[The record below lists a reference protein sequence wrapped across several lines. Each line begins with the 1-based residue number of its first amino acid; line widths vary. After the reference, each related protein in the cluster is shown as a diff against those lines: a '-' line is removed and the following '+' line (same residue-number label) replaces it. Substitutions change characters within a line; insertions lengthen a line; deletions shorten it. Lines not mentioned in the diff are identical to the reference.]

1 MNRTWH
7 TWKTFCRLLVLV
19 GMLLVWMDSAGLARW
34 AAAQTP
40 AASGAGSSLIGTL
53 EGPQVITD
61 AAQFPRQFSEAPQL
75 AESVKAGK
83 LPPVAERIGQDP
95 LVIKPVHEIGKYGGT
110 WRRGFTGPADFWNG
124 LHSVSG
130 PDHILFWDY
139 TGYKVGPNIA
149 RGWELSDDG
158 RTTTLLLR
166 RGMKWSDGHPFTADD
181 FVFWYEDIY
190 KNKELVP
197 TPTIFLSI
205 NGKPGEVEKVD
216 TYTVRFK
223 FADPYPIF
231 PEMLAGATPIGGGHS
246 LRGREGMGGYAPA
259 HYLKQF
265 HPKYTSK
272 EELDKKLKEQ
282 KFDKWWLLFLHKNSW
297 HLNPDLPVVTPWK
310 TVTPANTPVWTLERN
325 PYSIWV
331 DTAGNQLPYI
341 DRAVFTLAESEEILN
356 LRAIAGEYDNQLFHL
371 SILKVPVFL
380 DNEKRGGY
388 KVSLHPGD
396 YGGDLIIKFNMT
408 YDKDPEIAKWFHNRD
423 FRRALAIAIN
433 REQINEIFWLGTS
446 APRSVVPVDSN
457 PYFPGPEY
465 RTMWATYEPQQ
476 ARAML
481 DAIGLD
487 KKDAEGYRLRSD
499 GKGRLRL
506 VMTVAG
512 AAHAPFEQFV
522 EPVKQHWKDV
532 GISLDIEIVERSLA
546 MTRGA
551 ANETQLSAWNNDGTE
566 HPWSFPFHLVW
577 LSISTNAPGGP
588 EYARWFH
595 SGGKEG
601 KEPTGRIREM
611 MDLWVKG
618 MGVSEEER
626 LEIGKQLWKIAAEDV
641 YIIGIVGPGAASGVR
656 AAKTTMGNLPA
667 RMYISPDG
675 KAESI
680 SRPVTY
686 FYKN

>member
-1 MNRTWH
+1 VIA
-7 TWKTFCRLLVLV
+7 LLLSLTRGGV
-19 GMLLVWMDSAGLARW
+19 GPEAIAGTADQGSR
-34 AAAQTP
+34 
-40 AASGAGSSLIGTL
+40 GSSLIGSL
-53 EGPQVITD
+53 EGPEIVTD
-61 AAQFPRQFSEAPQL
+61 PTQFPTTFSEAPQL
-75 AESVKAGK
+75 AGLVKAGK
-83 LPPVAERIGQDP
+83 LPPIAERLGQDP

-149 RGWELSDDG
+149 RGWEVTDGG
-158 RTTTLLLR
+158 RTTTIFLR

-190 KNKELVP
+190 QNKELVP
-197 TPTIFLSI
+197 TPTLFMTI

-223 FADPYPIF
+223 FPDPYPVF

-265 HPKYTSK
+265 HPKYASK
-272 EELDKKLKEQ
+272 EELDKKLKEF
-282 KFDKWWLLFLHKNSW
+282 KFDKWWLLFLDRNSW
-297 HLNPDLPVVTPWK
+297 HLNPELPVVTPWK
-310 TVTPANTPVWTLERN
+310 TVTPANTSVWTLERN

-331 DTAGNQLPYI
+331 DTQGNQLPYI
-341 DRAVFTLAESEEILN
+341 DKAVFTLAENEEVLN

-380 DNEKRGGY
+380 ENEKRGKY

-396 YGGDLIIKFNMT
+396 YGGDLVIKFNMT
-408 YDKDPEIAKWFHNRD
+408 YDKDPEISKWFHNRD
-423 FRRALAIAIN
+423 FRRALSIAIN
-433 REQINEIFWLGTS
+433 RDQINEMFWLGTS
-446 APRSVVPVDSN
+446 APRSVVPVESN

-465 RTMWATYEPQQ
+465 VTMWSSYDPKKANEL
-476 ARAML
+476 L
-481 DAIGLD
+481 DTMGLD
-487 KKDAEGYRLRSD
+487 KKDAEGYRLRTD

-512 AAHAPFEQFV
+512 AAHAPFDQFV
-522 EPVKQHWKDV
+522 EPVKEHWKDV
-532 GISLDIEIVERSLA
+532 GIHLDIEVVERSLA
-546 MTRGA
+546 ITRGG

-566 HPWSFPFHLVW
+566 HPWTFPFHVVW
-577 LSISTNAPGGP
+577 LSISTLAPGGP

-618 MGVSEEER
+618 MSVSDEER
-626 LEIGKQLWKIAAEDV
+626 IKLGQEIWKIAAEDV
-641 YIIGIVGPGAASGVR
+641 YIIGILGPGAASGVR
-656 AAKTTMGNLPA
+656 VAKLNMGNLPA
-667 RMYISPDG
+667 RMYISPEG

>member
-1 MNRTWH
+1 MRRVYYPKDTWGIL
-7 TWKTFCRLLVLV
+7 FLCVIALLLSLTS
-19 GMLLVWMDSAGLARW
+19 GGAGPEAIAGTADQGSR
-34 AAAQTP
+34 
-40 AASGAGSSLIGTL
+40 GSSLIGSL
-53 EGPQVITD
+53 EGPEIVAD
-61 AAQFPRQFSEAPQL
+61 PAQFPTTFSEAPQL
-75 AESVKAGK
+75 AGLVKAGK
-83 LPPVAERIGQDP
+83 LPPIAERLGQDP

-149 RGWELSDDG
+149 RGWEVTDGG
-158 RTTTLLLR
+158 RTTTVFLR

-190 KNKELVP
+190 QNKELVP
-197 TPTIFLSI
+197 TPTLFMTI

-223 FADPYPIF
+223 FPDPYPVF

-265 HPKYTSK
+265 HPKYASK
-272 EELDKKLKEQ
+272 EELDKKLKEF
-282 KFDKWWLLFLHKNSW
+282 KFDKWWLLFLDRNSW
-297 HLNPDLPVVTPWK
+297 HLNPELPVVTPWK
-310 TVTPANTPVWTLERN
+310 TVTPANTSVWTLERN

-331 DTAGNQLPYI
+331 DTQGHQLPYI
-341 DRAVFTLAESEEILN
+341 DKAVFTLAENEEVLN

-380 DNEKRGGY
+380 ENEKRGKY

-396 YGGDLIIKFNMT
+396 YGGDLVIKFNMT
-408 YDKDPEIAKWFHNRD
+408 YDKDPEISKWFHNRD
-423 FRRALAIAIN
+423 FRRALSIAIN
-433 REQINEIFWLGTS
+433 RDQINEMFWLGTS
-446 APRSVVPVDSN
+446 APRSVVPVESN

-465 RTMWATYEPQQ
+465 VTLWSSYDPKKANEL
-476 ARAML
+476 L
-481 DAIGLD
+481 DKIGLD
-487 KKDAEGYRLRSD
+487 KKDAEGYRLRTD
-499 GKGRLRL
+499 EKGRLRL

-512 AAHAPFEQFV
+512 AAHAPFDQFV
-522 EPVKQHWKDV
+522 EPVKEHWKDV
-532 GISLDIEIVERSLA
+532 GIHLDIEVVERSLA
-546 MTRGA
+546 ITRGG

-566 HPWSFPFHLVW
+566 HPWTFPFHVVW
-577 LSISTNAPGGP
+577 LSISTLAPGGP

-618 MGVSEEER
+618 MSVPEGER
-626 LEIGKQLWKIAAEDV
+626 IKLGKEIWKIAAEDV

-656 AAKTTMGNLPA
+656 VAKLNMGNLPA
-667 RMYISPDG
+667 RMYISPEG

>member
-1 MNRTWH
+1 MHWLRY
-7 TWKTFCRLLVLV
+7 TWKTFGRLSVLV
-19 GMLLVWMDSAGLARW
+19 VVLLGWTASDGLVRW

-40 AASGAGSSLIGTL
+40 AAGGTGSALIGTL
-53 EGPQVITD
+53 EGPTVITD

-75 AESVKAGK
+75 AELVKAGK
-83 LPPVAERIGQDP
+83 LPPVAERLGQDP

-149 RGWELSDDG
+149 RGWELSDGG

-181 FVFWYEDIY
+181 FIFWYEDIY
-190 KNKELVP
+190 KNKELVA

-223 FADPYPIF
+223 FPEPYPIF

-265 HPKYTSK
+265 HPKYTSP
-272 EELDKKLKEQ
+272 EDLDKKLKEA
-282 KFDKWWLLFLHKNSW
+282 KFDKWWQLFLHKNSW
-297 HLNPDLPVVTPWK
+297 HLNPELPVVTPWK

-341 DRAVFTLAESEEILN
+341 DRAVFTLAESEEVLN

-380 DNEKRGGY
+380 ENEKRGGY

-408 YDKDPEIAKWFHNRD
+408 YNKDTEIAKWFHNRD

-446 APRSVVPVDSN
+446 APRSVVPADSN

-465 RTMWATYEPQQ
+465 RTMWATYDPKQ
-476 ARAML
+476 ANAML
-481 DAIGLD
+481 DAIGLE

-506 VMTVAG
+506 AMTVAG

-532 GISLDIEIVERSLA
+532 GIWLDIEVVERSLA
-546 MTRGA
+546 TTRGA

-566 HPWSFPFHLVW
+566 HPWTFPFHLVW
-577 LSISTNAPGGP
+577 LSISTLAPGGP

-618 MGVSEEER
+618 MGVSDEER
-626 LEIGKQLWKIAAEDV
+626 LQIGKQLWKIAAEDV

-656 AAKTTMGNLPA
+656 AAKINMGNLPA

>member
-1 MNRTWH
+1 MLS
-7 TWKTFCRLLVLV
+7 LLLAAL
-19 GMLLVWMDSAGLARW
+19 MLTTGGERGHRVTAGATE
-34 AAAQTP
+34 QSVT
-40 AASGAGSSLIGTL
+40 ASPLIGQL
-53 EGPQVITD
+53 EGPEIITD
-61 AAQFPRQFSEAPQL
+61 PAQFPKTFQEAPQL
-75 AESVKAGK
+75 AALVKAGK
-83 LPPVAERIGQDP
+83 LPPVKERIGQDP
-95 LVIKPVHEIGKYGGT
+95 LVVKPVHEIGKYGGT

-139 TGYKVGPNIA
+139 TGYKVVPNIA
-149 RGWELSDDG
+149 RGWELSADG
-158 RTTTLLLR
+158 RTTTIFLR

-190 KNKELVP
+190 QNRELVP
-197 TPTIFLSI
+197 TPTLFMTI

-216 TYTVRFK
+216 AYTVRFK
-223 FADPYPIF
+223 FPDPYPVF

-265 HPKYTSK
+265 HPRYTSK
-272 EELDKKLKEQ
+272 EELDRRLKEY
-282 KFDKWWLLFLHKNSW
+282 KFDKWWLLFLDRNSW
-297 HLNPDLPVVTPWK
+297 HLNPALPVVTPWK

-341 DRAVFTLAESEEILN
+341 DKAVFTLAENEEVLN

-371 SILKVPVFL
+371 SMLKVPVFL
-380 DNEKRGGY
+380 ENEKRGKY

-396 YGGDLIIKFNMT
+396 YGGDLVIKFNMT

-423 FRRALAIAIN
+423 FRRALSIAID
-433 REQINEIFWLGTS
+433 REQINEMFWLGTS
-446 APRSVVPVDSN
+446 APRSVVPVESS
-457 PYFPGPEY
+457 PYFPGPDY
-465 RTMWATYEPQQ
+465 VTMWAFYDPQQ
-476 ARAML
+476 ANAML
-481 DAIGLD
+481 DRIGLD

-512 AAHAPFEQFV
+512 AAHAPFDQFV
-522 EPVKQHWKDV
+522 EPVKEHWKNV
-532 GISLDIEIVERSLA
+532 GIHLDIEVVERSLA
-546 MTRGA
+546 ITRAG
-551 ANETQLSAWNNDGTE
+551 ANETQLSAWNNDGSE
-566 HPWSFPFHLVW
+566 HPWTFPFHLVW
-577 LSISTNAPGGP
+577 LSISTVAPGGP

-601 KEPTGRIREM
+601 KEPTGRIRQM
-611 MDLWVKG
+611 MDWWVKG
-618 MGVSEEER
+618 MGVSDEER
-626 LEIGKQLWKIAAEDV
+626 IKLGREIWKIAAEDV

-656 AAKTTMGNLPA
+656 VAKLNMGNLPA
-667 RMYISPDG
+667 RMYISPEG
-675 KAESI
+675 KAEGI

-686 FYKN
+686 FYKD

>member
-1 MNRTWH
+1 MIRLWPTG
-7 TWKTFCRLLVLV
+7 KTFRIRSLLAVALLVLTV
-19 GMLLVWMDSAGLARW
+19 NGVVARGVAAGAP
-34 AAAQTP
+34 T
-40 AASGAGSSLIGTL
+40 AGGGGSPLIGKL
-53 EGPQVITD
+53 EGPEIITD
-61 AAQFPRQFSEAPQL
+61 SAKFPKNFNEAPPL
-75 AESVKAGK
+75 AELVKAGK
-83 LPPVAERIGQDP
+83 LPPVEERVGQDP
-95 LVIKPVHEIGKYGGT
+95 LVIKPVQEIGKYGGS

-139 TGYKVGPNIA
+139 SGYKVVPNIA
-149 RGWELSDDG
+149 RGWEVTDGG
-158 RTTTLLLR
+158 RTTTIFLR

-190 KNKELVP
+190 QNKELVP
-197 TPTIFLSI
+197 TPTLFMTI

-223 FADPYPIF
+223 FPDPYPVF

-272 EELDKKLKEQ
+272 EELDKKLKEFR
-282 KFDKWWLLFLHKNSW
+282 FDKWWLLFLDRNSW
-297 HLNPDLPVVTPWK
+297 HLNPELPVVTPWK
-310 TVTPANTPVWTLERN
+310 TVTPANTSVWTLERN

-331 DTAGNQLPYI
+331 DAQGNQLPYI
-341 DRAVFTLAESEEILN
+341 DKAVFTLAENEEVLN

-380 DNEKRGGY
+380 ENEKRGRY

-396 YGGDLIIKFNMT
+396 YGGDLVIKFNMT

-423 FRRALAIAIN
+423 FRRALSIAIN
-433 REQINEIFWLGTS
+433 RDQINEMFWLGTS
-446 APRSVVPVDSN
+446 APRSVVPVESN

-465 RTMWATYEPQQ
+465 VTMWASYEPKK
-476 ARAML
+476 ASDML
-481 DAIGLD
+481 DQIGLD
-487 KKDAEGYRLRSD
+487 KKDAEGYRLRTD

-512 AAHAPFEQFV
+512 AAHAPFDQFV
-522 EPVKQHWKDV
+522 EPVKDHWKDV
-532 GISLDIEIVERSLA
+532 GIDLNIEVVERSLA
-546 MTRGA
+546 ITRGG

-566 HPWSFPFHLVW
+566 HPWTFPFHLVW
-577 LSISTNAPGGP
+577 LTIPTVAPGGP

-626 LEIGKQLWKIAAEDV
+626 IKLGQEIWKIAAEDV

-656 AAKTTMGNLPA
+656 VAKLTMGNLPA
-667 RMYISPDG
+667 RIYISPEG

>member
-1 MNRTWH
+1 MMGVGQTYKVVIR
-7 TWKTFCRLLVLV
+7 RYMVVVAVLLLASV
-19 GMLLVWMDSAGLARW
+19 AGVPSGV
-34 AAAQTP
+34 AQTP
-40 AASGAGSSLIGTL
+40 MAGGMGSNLLGKL
-53 EGPQVITD
+53 EGAEVVSDP
-61 AAQFPRQFSEAPQL
+61 AQWPKQFQESPQL
-75 AESVKAGK
+75 AALVKAGT
-83 LPPVAERIGQDP
+83 LPPVAERLGQDP
-95 LVIKPVHEIGKYGGT
+95 LVLKPVHEIGTYGGT

-149 RGWELSDDG
+149 KGWEVTDGG
-158 RTTTLLLR
+158 RTTTIFLR

-181 FVFWYEDIY
+181 FVFWYQDMY
-190 KNKELVP
+190 QNKELVS
-197 TPTIFLSI
+197 TPTLFLSI
-205 NGKPGEVEKVD
+205 NGKPGEIEKVD
-216 TYTVRFK
+216 TYTVRYK

-231 PEMLAGATPIGGGHS
+231 PEMLAGSTPLGGHS

-272 EELDKKLKEQ
+272 EDLDKKLKDAKVEQ
-282 KFDKWWLLFLHKNSW
+282 WWLLFLQKNSW
-297 HLNPDLPVVTPWK
+297 HLNPELPVVTPWK
-310 TVTPANTPVWTLERN
+310 TVSPANTPIWTLERN

-341 DRAVFTLAESEEILN
+341 DKAVFTLAENEEVLN
-356 LRAIAGEYDNQLFHL
+356 LRAVAGEYDNQLFHL
-371 SILKVPVFL
+371 SILKLPVFL
-380 DNEKRGGY
+380 ENESRGKY

-408 YDKDPEIAKWFHNRD
+408 YDKDPEIAKWFHNSD
-423 FRRALAIAIN
+423 FRRALSIAIQ
-433 REQINEIFWLGTS
+433 RDQINEMFWLGTS
-446 APRSVVPVDSN
+446 APRSVVPADHN

-465 RTMWATYEPQQ
+465 VTMWTTHDVSKAN
-476 ARAML
+476 AML

-487 KKDAEGYRLRSD
+487 KKDPEGYRLRSD

-506 VMTVAG
+506 LMTVPG
-512 AAHAPFEQFV
+512 AAHAPFDQFV
-522 EPVKQHWKDV
+522 EPVKQHWKDI
-532 GISLDIEIVERSLA
+532 GIYLDIEVVERSLA
-546 MTRGA
+546 ITRGT
-551 ANETQLSAWNNDGTE
+551 ANETQLSAWNNDGSE
-566 HPWSFPFHLVW
+566 HPWTFPFHLVW
-577 LSISTNAPGGP
+577 LSISTLAPGGP
-588 EYARWFH
+588 EYAKWFH

-601 KEPTGRIREM
+601 REPTGRIRDM
-611 MDLWVKG
+611 MDMWVKG
-618 MGVSEEER
+618 MGVSTDER
-626 LEIGKQLWKIAAEDV
+626 IAIGKQLWKIAAEEV
-641 YIIGIVGPGAASGVR
+641 YIIGIIGPGAASGVR
-656 AAKTTMGNLPA
+656 VAKTNMGNLPG

>member
-1 MNRTWH
+1 MIRLWPTG
-7 TWKTFCRLLVLV
+7 KTFRIRSLLAVAILVLTV
-19 GMLLVWMDSAGLARW
+19 NGVVERGGGAG
-34 AAAQTP
+34 T
-40 AASGAGSSLIGTL
+40 ASEGSVGSSLIGKL
-53 EGPQVITD
+53 EGPEVITD
-61 AAQFPRQFSEAPQL
+61 PAKFPKTFREAPPL
-75 AESVKAGK
+75 AELVKAGR
-83 LPPVAERIGQDP
+83 LPAVAERIGQDP
-95 LVIKPVHEIGKYGGT
+95 LVIKPVHEIGNYGGT

-139 TGYKVGPNIA
+139 AGYKVMPNIA
-149 RGWELSDDG
+149 KGWEVTDGG
-158 RTTTLLLR
+158 RTTTIFLR

-190 KNKELVP
+190 QNKELVP
-197 TPTIFLSI
+197 TPTLFMTI

-216 TYTVRFK
+216 TYTIRFK
-223 FADPYPIF
+223 FPDSYPVF

-272 EELDKKLKEQ
+272 EELDKKLKE
-282 KFDKWWLLFLHKNSW
+282 FRFEKWWLLFLDRNSW
-297 HLNPDLPVVTPWK
+297 HLNPELPVVTPWK
-310 TVTPANTPVWTLERN
+310 TVTPANTSVWTLERN

-331 DTAGNQLPYI
+331 DAQGNQLPYI
-341 DRAVFTLAESEEILN
+341 DKAVFTLAENEEVLN

-380 DNEKRGGY
+380 ENEKRGRY

-396 YGGDLIIKFNMT
+396 YGGDLVIKFNMT

-423 FRRALAIAIN
+423 FRRALSIAIN
-433 REQINEIFWLGTS
+433 RDQINEMFWLGTS
-446 APRSVVPVDSN
+446 APRSVVPVESN

-465 RTMWATYEPQQ
+465 VTLWSSYEPKK
-476 ARAML
+476 ASDML
-481 DAIGLD
+481 DKIGLD

-499 GKGRLRL
+499 GRGRLRL

-512 AAHAPFEQFV
+512 AAHAPFDQFV
-522 EPVKQHWKDV
+522 EPVKEHWKDV
-532 GISLDIEIVERSLA
+532 GIDLNIEVVERSLA
-546 MTRGA
+546 ITRGG

-566 HPWSFPFHLVW
+566 HPWTFPFHLVW
-577 LSISTNAPGGP
+577 LSISTVAPGGP

-601 KEPTGRIREM
+601 KEPAARIREM
-611 MDLWVKG
+611 MDSWVKG
-618 MGVSEEER
+618 MGVPEEER
-626 LEIGKQLWKIAAEDV
+626 IKLGKEIWKIAAEDV

-656 AAKTTMGNLPA
+656 VAKLNMGNVPA
-667 RMYISPDG
+667 RMYISPEG

>member
-1 MNRTWH
+1 MIRLWPTG
-7 TWKTFCRLLVLV
+7 KTFRIRSLLAVALLVLTV
-19 GMLLVWMDSAGLARW
+19 NGVVARGVAAGAP
-34 AAAQTP
+34 T
-40 AASGAGSSLIGTL
+40 AGGGGSPLIGKL
-53 EGPQVITD
+53 EGPEIITD
-61 AAQFPRQFSEAPQL
+61 SAKFPKNFNEAPPL
-75 AESVKAGK
+75 AELVKAGK
-83 LPPVAERIGQDP
+83 LPPVEERVGQDP

-139 TGYKVGPNIA
+139 TGYKVVPNIA
-149 RGWELSDDG
+149 KGWEVADGG
-158 RTTTLLLR
+158 RTTTIFLR

-190 KNKELVP
+190 QNKELVP
-197 TPTIFLSI
+197 TPTLFMTI

-223 FADPYPIF
+223 FPDPYPVF

-272 EELDKKLKEQ
+272 DDLDKKLREF
-282 KFDKWWLLFLHKNSW
+282 KFDKWWLLFLDRNSW
-297 HLNPDLPVVTPWK
+297 HLNPELPVVTPWK
-310 TVTPANTPVWTLERN
+310 TITPANTSVWTLARN

-331 DTAGNQLPYI
+331 DAQGNQLPYI
-341 DRAVFTLAESEEILN
+341 DKAVFTLAENEEVLN

-380 DNEKRGGY
+380 ENEKRGRY

-396 YGGDLIIKFNMT
+396 YGGDLVIKFNMT

-423 FRRALAIAIN
+423 FRRALSIAIN
-433 REQINEIFWLGTS
+433 RDQINEMFWLGTS
-446 APRSVVPVDSN
+446 APRSVVPVESN
-457 PYFPGPEY
+457 PYFPGSEY
-465 RTMWATYEPQQ
+465 VTMWSSYEPKK
-476 ARAML
+476 ASDML
-481 DAIGLD
+481 DQIGLD
-487 KKDAEGYRLRSD
+487 KKDAERYRLRSD

-512 AAHAPFEQFV
+512 AAHAPFDQFV
-522 EPVKQHWKDV
+522 EPVKEHWKDV
-532 GISLDIEIVERSLA
+532 GIDLNIEVVERSLA
-546 MTRGA
+546 ITRSG

-566 HPWSFPFHLVW
+566 HPWTFPFHLVW
-577 LSISTNAPGGP
+577 LSIPTVAPGGP

-618 MGVSEEER
+618 MGVPEEER
-626 LEIGKQLWKIAAEDV
+626 IKLGQEIWKIAAEDV

-656 AAKTTMGNLPA
+656 VAKLNMGNLPT
-667 RMYISPDG
+667 RMYISPEG

>member
-1 MNRTWH
+1 MIDLWR
-7 TWKTFCRLLVLV
+7 TWKTCSMLSVLTVGLFLLMVSDRMERPV
-19 GMLLVWMDSAGLARW
+19 
-34 AAAQTP
+34 AAQAP
-40 AASGAGSSLIGTL
+40 SASGMGSALIGTL
-53 EGPQVITD
+53 EGPQVITEPS
-61 AAQFPRQFSEAPQL
+61 QFPKKFSEAPDL
-75 AESVKAGK
+75 AELFKAGK

-149 RGWELSDDG
+149 KGWELSDGG
-158 RTTTLLLR
+158 RTTTLFLR
-166 RGMKWSDGHPFTADD
+166 RGMKWSDGQPFTADD
-181 FVFWYEDIY
+181 FIFWYEDIY
-190 KNKELVP
+190 QNRELVP
-197 TPTIFLSI
+197 TPTLFLTI
-205 NGKPGEVEKVD
+205 KGKPGEVEKVD

-223 FADPYPIF
+223 FPDPYPVF

-246 LRGREGMGGYAPA
+246 LRGREGMGGFAPA

-265 HPKYTSK
+265 HPKYASK
-272 EELDKKLKEQ
+272 EELDKKLKEF
-282 KFDKWWLLFLHKNSW
+282 KFDKWWLLFLDRNSW
-297 HLNPDLPVVTPWK
+297 HLNPELPVVTPWK

-341 DRAVFTLAESEEILN
+341 DKAVFTLAETEEILN
-356 LRAIAGEYDNQLFHL
+356 LRAVAGEYDNQLFHL

-380 DNEKRGGY
+380 ENEKRGGY

-408 YDKDPEIAKWFHNRD
+408 FDKDPEIAKWFHTRD
-423 FRRALAIAIN
+423 FRRALAIAID
-433 REQINEIFWLGTS
+433 RDQINEIFWLGTS
-446 APRSVVPVDSN
+446 APRSVVPVDSS

-465 RTMWATYEPQQ
+465 RTMWASYDPKQ
-476 ARAML
+476 ANAML
-481 DAIGLD
+481 DTIGLD
-487 KKDAEGYRLRSD
+487 KKDAQGYRLRTD

-512 AAHAPFEQFV
+512 AAHAPFDQFV
-522 EPVKQHWKDV
+522 EPVKEHWKAV
-532 GISLDIEIVERSLA
+532 GIYLDIEVVERSLA
-546 MTRGA
+546 ITRGG

-566 HPWSFPFHLVW
+566 HPWTFPFHLVW
-577 LSISTNAPGGP
+577 LSVGTLAPAGP

-611 MDLWVKG
+611 MDLWVRG
-618 MGVSEEER
+618 MGVSDEER
-626 LEIGKQLWKIAAEDV
+626 IKLGKQIWKIAAEDV

-656 AAKTTMGNLPA
+656 VAKVTLGNLPA

>member
-1 MNRTWH
+1 MIRVWH
-7 TWKTFCRLLVLV
+7 TWKTSGIWSVLIAVLCVLTV
-19 GMLLVWMDSAGLARW
+19 GGDMERQAV
-34 AAAQTP
+34 AQTP
-40 AASGAGSSLIGTL
+40 AASGAGNPLVGKL
-53 EGPQVITD
+53 EGPEVVTD
-61 AAQFPRQFSEAPQL
+61 PAQFPQKFSESPQL
-75 AESVKAGK
+75 AGLVKAGK
-83 LPPVAERIGQDP
+83 LPPVAERLGQDP
-95 LVIKPVHEIGKYGGT
+95 LVIKPVHAIGKYGGT

-158 RTTTLLLR
+158 RTTTIFLR

-181 FVFWYEDIY
+181 FVFWYEDMY
-190 KNKELVP
+190 QNKELVP
-197 TPTIFLSI
+197 TPTLFLTI
-205 NGKPGEVEKVD
+205 NGKPGKIEKVD
-216 TYTVRFK
+216 TYTVRFS
-223 FADPYPIF
+223 FPDSYPVF

-246 LRGREGMGGYAPA
+246 LQGRVGMGGYAPA

-272 EELDKKLKEQ
+272 EDLDKKLKES
-282 KFDKWWLLFLHKNSW
+282 KLDNWGLLFLSKNSW

-341 DRAVFTLAESEEILN
+341 DKAVLTLAENEEILN
-356 LRAIAGEYDNQLFHL
+356 LRAVAGEFDNQLFHL
-371 SILKVPVFL
+371 SLLKVPVFL
-380 DNEKRGGY
+380 ENEERGGY

-408 YDKDPEIAKWFHNRD
+408 YGKDPEIAKWFHNRD

-433 REQINEIFWLGTS
+433 REQINEMFWLGTG
-446 APRSVVPVDSN
+446 APRSVVPVENN

-465 RTMWATYEPQQ
+465 TTMWATHDPKQ
-476 ARAML
+476 ANAML
-481 DAIGLD
+481 DAIGLN
-487 KKDAEGYRLRSD
+487 KKDPEGYRLRSD

-506 VMTVAG
+506 IMTVAG

-532 GISLDIEIVERSLA
+532 GIYLDIEVVERSLA
-546 MTRGA
+546 ITRGS
-551 ANETQLSAWNNDGTE
+551 ANETQLSAWNNDGSE
-566 HPWSFPFHLVW
+566 HPWTFPFHIIPLG
-577 LSISTNAPGGP
+577 IATGTPGGP

-601 KEPTGRIREM
+601 KEPTGRMREM

-618 MGVSEEER
+618 MGLPEEER
-626 LEIGKQLWKIAAEDV
+626 ITLGKQIWKIAAEDV
-641 YIIGIVGPGAASGVR
+641 YIIGIIGPGAASGVR
-656 AAKTTMGNLPA
+656 VAKTTMGNLPA
-667 RMYISPDG
+667 RMYISPEG

-686 FYKN
+686 FYK

>member
-1 MNRTWH
+1 MRRRRCATQQGGILSL
-7 TWKTFCRLLVLV
+7 FLVLA
-19 GMLLVWMDSAGLARW
+19 LLTTGGWRGNHAIAGVAEPSDKGV
-34 AAAQTP
+34 Q
-40 AASGAGSSLIGTL
+40 LIGKL
-53 EGPQVITD
+53 EGPEVVTD
-61 AAQFPRQFSEAPQL
+61 PSQFPKAFTEAPPL
-75 AESVKAGK
+75 AELVKAGK
-83 LPPVAERIGQDP
+83 LPPVAERVGQDP
-95 LVIKPVHEIGKYGGT
+95 LVIKPVHAIGKYGGT

-139 TGYKVGPNIA
+139 TGYKVVPNIV
-149 RGWELSDDG
+149 RGWELSADG
-158 RTTTLLLR
+158 RTTTTFLR

-181 FVFWYEDIY
+181 FVFWFEDIY
-190 KNKELVP
+190 QNRELVP
-197 TPTIFLSI
+197 TPTLFMTI

-223 FADPYPIF
+223 FPEPYPVF

-272 EELDKKLKEQ
+272 EALDKKLKEY
-282 KFDKWWLLFLHKNSW
+282 KFDKWWLLFLDRNSW
-297 HLNPDLPVVTPWK
+297 HLNPELPVVTPWK

-325 PYSIWV
+325 PYSVWV

-341 DRAVFTLAESEEILN
+341 GRAVFTLAENEEVLN

-380 DNEKRGGY
+380 ENEKRGRY

-396 YGGDLIIKFNMT
+396 YGGDLVIKFNMT
-408 YDKDPEIAKWFHNRD
+408 YDKDPEVAKWFHNRD
-423 FRRALAIAIN
+423 FRRALSIAID
-433 REQINEIFWLGTS
+433 REQINEMFWLGTS
-446 APRSVVPVDSN
+446 APRSVVPVESS
-457 PYFPGPEY
+457 PYFPGPDY
-465 RTMWATYEPQQ
+465 VTMWALYDPQQ
-476 ARAML
+476 ANAML
-481 DAIGLD
+481 DQIGLD
-487 KKDAEGYRLRSD
+487 RKDAEGYRLRSD

-512 AAHAPFEQFV
+512 AAHAPFDQFV
-522 EPVKQHWKDV
+522 EPVKEHWKDV
-532 GISLDIEIVERSLA
+532 GVHLDIEVVERSLA
-546 MTRGA
+546 ITRAA

-566 HPWSFPFHLVW
+566 HPWTFPFHIIW
-577 LSISTNAPGGP
+577 LSITTPAPGGP

-601 KEPTGRIREM
+601 REPTGRIREM

-618 MGVSEEER
+618 MGVSEGER
-626 LEIGKQLWKIAAEDV
+626 IKLGKEIWEIAAEDV
-641 YIIGIVGPGAASGVR
+641 YVIGIVGPGAASGVR
-656 AAKTTMGNLPA
+656 VAKLNMGNLPA
-667 RMYISPDG
+667 RMYISPEG
-675 KAESI
+675 KAEGI

-686 FYKN
+686 FYKD

>member
-1 MNRTWH
+1 MTQWWQTRWTR
-7 TWKTFCRLLVLV
+7 KVLC
-19 GMLLVWMDSAGLARW
+19 VWTVALAVLI
-34 AAAQTP
+34 
-40 AASGAGSSLIGTL
+40 ASGGATREAMAQAVNPLIGKL
-53 EGPQVITD
+53 EGPEVITD
-61 AAQFPRQFSEAPQL
+61 SAKFPKQFNEAPQL
-75 AESVKAGK
+75 AELVKAGK
-83 LPPVAERIGQDP
+83 LPPVQERIGQDP

-139 TGYKVGPNIA
+139 TGYKMGPNIA
-149 RGWELSDDG
+149 RGWELGDGG
-158 RTTTLLLR
+158 RTTTIFLR

-181 FVFWYEDIY
+181 FIFWYEDIY
-190 KNKELVP
+190 KNKDLVP
-197 TPTIFLSI
+197 TPTLFLTI
-205 NGKPGEVEKVD
+205 NGKPGEMEKVD
-216 TYTVRFK
+216 PYTVRFT
-223 FADPYPIF
+223 FPDPYPIF

-246 LRGREGMGGYAPA
+246 LRGREGMGAYAPA

-265 HPKYTSK
+265 HPKYASK
-272 EELDKKLKEQ
+272 EELDKKLKDL
-282 KFDKWWLLFLHKNSW
+282 KFDKWWLLFLNRNSW
-297 HLNPDLPVVTPWK
+297 HLNPELPVVTPWK
-310 TVTPANTPVWTLERN
+310 TVTPANTSVWTLERN

-341 DRAVFTLAESEEILN
+341 DKAVFTLAESEEILN

-371 SILKVPVFL
+371 SILKLPVFL
-380 DNEKRGGY
+380 ENEKRGNY

-408 YDKDPEIAKWFHNRD
+408 YEKDPEIAKWFHNRD

-433 REQINEIFWLGTS
+433 REQINEMFWLGTS

-465 RTMWATYEPQQ
+465 RTMWASYDPKQ
-476 ARAML
+476 ANAML

-506 VMTVAG
+506 LMTVAG

-522 EPVKQHWKDV
+522 EPVKQHWRDV

-577 LSISTNAPGGP
+577 LSITTNAPAGP

-618 MGVSEEER
+618 MGVSDEER
-626 LEIGKQLWKIAAEDV
+626 LEIGKKLWKIAAEDV

-656 AAKTTMGNLPA
+656 AAKDNMGNLPA